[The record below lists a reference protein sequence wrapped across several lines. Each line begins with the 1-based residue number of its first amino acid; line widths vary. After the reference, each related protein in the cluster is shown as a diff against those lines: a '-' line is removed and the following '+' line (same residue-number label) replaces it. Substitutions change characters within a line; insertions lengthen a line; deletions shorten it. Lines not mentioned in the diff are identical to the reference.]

1 MKVKEGKTYI
11 GVVED
16 NKDPDKL
23 GRCKIR
29 VFDVFDK
36 TKIEDIPWASPWKDL
51 AGNEFAV
58 PENGKVVTVI
68 FEGGNSNNP
77 EFISS
82 DHFNINLEKKLKD
95 LNETDYLTMKSLMF
109 DHKTQVYVNEGE
121 GLKLDHKFNVIN
133 IRDTSINVNLKDN
146 FAKINLGTAN
156 STQRAILG
164 DNFLNWFD
172 DFVQILMGSKG
183 GPFLGNLGAPVVATP
198 ALLGSLQLYQ
208 QLKDPKFLSKNV
220 YIVDNENVEK
230 LDRIA
235 EGQKG
240 DTWQS
245 TVKDNTITSKE
256 PVPFKPTPG
265 SSNTTFEQPPAEQPP
280 AATQSTPAQEEK
292 PKPKPAENPDIPIV
306 KQVLTNKSYKLY
318 EEVEKIN
325 IVAVRNQC
333 ILPGDKYTDQFSD
346 KLYVIWKKEDETWDL
361 KQWKFSTVPGLEFTV
376 TDSWLTEKN
385 LKNVEPWTNSLGKK
399 IYMKEY
405 VKIAGQQNGDPI
417 LKDGL
422 TVLAPSQY
430 IDTYYISTFKG
441 SKAMKIVPGATQLI
455 WRDNDTSNVDTFN
468 PQNLTK
474 PEIIK
479 PNDLVDNGIKIHCGY
494 PGGINVGSW
503 SEGSQVFSSADN
515 LNQFFELCE
524 KHKAKWGNVFT
535 YTIVTKNDWDEAITD
550 LDANKSSDTLS
561 PTQSTVTQSTTQP
574 SATQSAAT
582 QSTAQKAE
590 ESVKPEEIDVF
601 GDGKFIVSVTTTGVI
616 GSGKITKDDIQR
628 IPAESITFTVKTEA
642 TPNTYRFFS
651 GEADF
656 KTPQYDIIGSAMSV
670 TSKKAFF
677 SFKDSLFDGV
687 ANDKLNGKY
696 TVQLRLEVEDKSKP
710 FGNAQ
715 KIKTLSKS
723 VEFTVDGG
731 SAQATPNTNQQQN
744 SEFTIAVLNPTTEA
758 SRKVTGKITIESVG
772 PKKKAVG
779 VLSELPNNLKIN
791 PISTEPTLTNDP
803 KALVD
808 LMLQLLEEKIA
819 SDLSVKVK
827 LVVVEKR

>member
-265 SSNTTFEQPPAEQPP
+265 ASNTTFEQPPAEQPP

-535 YTIVTKNDWDEAITD
+535 YTLVTKNDWDEAITD

-561 PTQSTVTQSTTQP
+561 PTQSTATQSTTQP

-744 SEFTIAVLNPTTEA
+744 SEFTIAVLNPTTET

>member
-256 PVPFKPTPG
+256 PVSFKPTPG
-265 SSNTTFEQPPAEQPP
+265 ASNTTFEQPPAEQPP

-535 YTIVTKNDWDEAITD
+535 YTLVTKNDWDEAITD

-561 PTQSTVTQSTTQP
+561 PTQSTATQSTTQP